1 MSCPKPILNPCD
13 YLINPS
19 LSYSS
24 DNVPTMLLMSWG
36 LDCQM
41 FEGDS
46 VAGPIPT
53 LFGEDIIASKSAIS
67 ANPERAFSDFQR
79 LVRAFF
85 MPETLQPEEA
95 PNFVKKPRSVP
106 FLFSPYF
113 CLSS

>member
-1 MSCPKPILNPCD
+1 
-13 YLINPS
+13 
-19 LSYSS
+19 
-24 DNVPTMLLMSWG
+24 MLLMSWG
-36 LDCQM
+36 LDCLM

-95 PNFVKKPRSVP
+95 PNFVKKPRSVSNFYSSYFP
-106 FLFSPYF
+106 SF

>member
-1 MSCPKPILNPCD
+1 
-13 YLINPS
+13 
-19 LSYSS
+19 
-24 DNVPTMLLMSWG
+24 MSWG

-41 FEGDS
+41 FKGDS

-53 LFGEDIIASKSAIS
+53 LFGEDINASKSAIS

-95 PNFVKKPRSVP
+95 PNFVKKPKSVSNFYSYYFP
-106 FLFSPYF
+106 LF
-113 CLSS
+113 CLSR

>member
-1 MSCPKPILNPCD
+1 
-13 YLINPS
+13 
-19 LSYSS
+19 
-24 DNVPTMLLMSWG
+24 
-36 LDCQM
+36 M

-106 FLFSPYF
+106 FLFFPLFLLDRKTAKAAQESPENAKIPGNH
-113 CLSS
+113 SPQDS